1 MLQTINENQFIEAF
15 KSLRPHKLT
24 IQGLRA
30 LYEHLE
36 ELGASQEREPVLD
49 VENHCCEYTEYEN
62 LAEIW
67 KSYSNMGYL
76 SIEELRVLTEVIPVY
91 NDKSYLPETGTNEM
105 SYIIKDF

>member
-15 KSLRPHKLT
+15 KSLRPHKFT
-24 IQGLRA
+24 IQGQRA
-30 LYEHLE
+30 LYEHFE
-36 ELGASQEREPVLD
+36 ELGATKGEIELD
-49 VENHCCEYTEYEN
+49 VEKHCSEYTEYEN

-67 KSYSNMGYL
+67 KNYSNMGYL